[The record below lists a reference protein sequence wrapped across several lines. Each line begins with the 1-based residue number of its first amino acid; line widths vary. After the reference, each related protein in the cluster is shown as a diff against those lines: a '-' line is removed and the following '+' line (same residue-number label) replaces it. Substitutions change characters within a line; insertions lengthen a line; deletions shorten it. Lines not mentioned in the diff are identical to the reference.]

1 MSFTAFIKA
10 AMVAAAALICLTACS
25 GGSPCT
31 DSAVLAKL
39 KELQNKQQFGQ
50 FIDAPSKVF
59 VVQAKSATEVSAD
72 KDGTKKR
79 CSVLVTT
86 DLIEM
91 MRFTKKYSED
101 DLAKIKAEA
110 PKKGFALT
118 KDDLVTFTVQPLADG
133 QNYVTLLP

>member
-1 MSFTAFIKA
+1 MSFIASIRATTVTAT
-10 AMVAAAALICLTACS
+10 ALICLAACS

-31 DSAVLAKL
+31 DSAVLSKV
-39 KELQNKQQFGQ
+39 KELHDRQQFGQ

-72 KDGTKKR
+72 KDGTKKQ

-101 DLAKIKAEA
+101 DIAKIKVEA

-118 KDDLVTFTVQPLADG
+118 KDDLVNFTVQSLADG